1 MPELPEVEEA
11 ARRLR
16 RAIIGRC
23 VTRVRLLHPS
33 FRARLPARRASTLRG
48 ASVSHVDRR
57 GKHQVIHFVDGRT
70 LHAHFRMN
78 GDWEIGRTEDPVP
91 RFARALVELDDGVRV
106 ALIDS
111 RALATLTLHS
121 AGEAPTLALG
131 PEPGDLSLD
140 AGSLGRSL
148 ATRRGAIKPALL
160 DQRVLAGIGN
170 IYAAEALWRARIDPF
185 KAANALSERERTTLI
200 AALRA
205 VIDRASGGRYRDS
218 DSADAAPSTVSRLD
232 VYDREGK
239 PCRRCRTPIERAVQ
253 AGRSTY
259 FCRKC
264 QGVIR

>member
-11 ARRLR
+11 VRRLR
-16 RAIIGRC
+16 RAIVGRC

-33 FRARLPARRASTLRG
+33 FRTRLPPRRASTLRG
-48 ASVSHVDRR
+48 ARVSHVERR
-57 GKHQVIHFVDGRT
+57 GKHQVIHFEDGRT

-78 GDWEIGRTEDPVP
+78 GDWEIGRTDDPAP
-91 RFARALVELDDGVRV
+91 RFARALLELDDGVRV

-111 RALATLTLHS
+111 RALATLTLHAS
-121 AGEAPTLALG
+121 GEAPELALG
-131 PEPGDLSLD
+131 PEPSDPSLD
-140 AGSLGRSL
+140 AASLGRSL
-148 ATRRGAIKPALL
+148 ARRRGAIKPALL

-185 KAANALSERERTTLI
+185 KTASALSDKERKKLI
-200 AALRA
+200 EALRA

-218 DSADAAPSTVSRLD
+218 DSTDAAPSTVSTLD

-239 PCRRCRTPIERAVQ
+239 PCRRCRTPIERVVQ

-259 FCRKC
+259 YCSNC
-264 QGVIR
+264 QQ